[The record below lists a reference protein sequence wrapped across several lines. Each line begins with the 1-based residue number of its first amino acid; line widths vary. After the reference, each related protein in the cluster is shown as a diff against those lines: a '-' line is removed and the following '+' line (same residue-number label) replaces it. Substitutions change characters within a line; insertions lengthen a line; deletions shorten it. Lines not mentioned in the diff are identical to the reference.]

1 MHESAARAAAP
12 RLEEGEYAHAVQ
24 TAVDRLGALTTYVDQ
39 LAAKFPLKDNPGLR
53 SQMRRAAIDSL
64 SHAACAFEAVS
75 ARDHRD
81 LMLRTMGA
89 LGELD
94 TFARLGA
101 QSGAVTRTE
110 VNHVALLVQLADH
123 AVRLTFDEECPTAA
137 LAGAA

>member
-1 MHESAARAAAP
+1 MHQPTPIAAALESRDP
-12 RLEEGEYAHAVQ
+12 RNTHAVK
-24 TAVDRLGALTTYVDQ
+24 TAVDRLGSLTTYVDQ
-39 LAAKFPLKDNPGLR
+39 LAGKFPLKDNPGLR

-64 SHAACAFEAVS
+64 SFAACAFEAVS
-75 ARDHRD
+75 PRDHRD
-81 LMLRTMGA
+81 LMLRTIGA

-123 AVRLTFDEECPTAA
+123 AVRLSLEEYSTA

>member
-1 MHESAARAAAP
+1 MHQTAATAAVFAD
-12 RLEEGEYAHAVQ
+12 RDTEWEHAIQ

-64 SHAACAFEAVS
+64 SNAACAFEAVS
-75 ARDHRD
+75 PKDYRS

-101 QSGAVTRTE
+101 QCGAVTPTE

-123 AVRLTFDEECPTAA
+123 SVRLSLEDYRIP